1 MTFDSVFPIDP
12 PDFLWVHTL
21 TYRPTTGASVV
32 VDAEG
37 RWNYGD
43 TTEVEFTGY
52 ITAPNPRE
60 VDRAATRGILL
71 DAVCL
76 APHDV
81 GITDSCHLTVAASSG
96 APEWMVGTYTVNTVR
111 PNPSHLRILLTR
123 IRDELPARDPG
134 NMVSAT
140 ITPDTVDGGV

>member
-1 MTFDSVFPIDP
+1 MTFDSVFPIGP
-12 PDFLWVHTL
+12 PEFLWVHQL
-21 TYRPTTGASVV
+21 AYRPTTGASVV

-37 RWNYGD
+37 RWDYANI
-43 TTEVEFTGY
+43 TPTEFTGY

-81 GITDSCHLTVAASSG
+81 AVTDACHLIVGAASG
-96 APEWMVGTYTVNTVR
+96 APDWMVGTYTVNTVR

-123 IRDELPARDPG
+123 IRDELPAHDPG
-134 NMVSAT
+134 NMVDALA
-140 ITPDTVDGGV
+140 TPDTIEGSA